1 MNSKNILIS
10 ISLLLTASVG
20 YIFIAGQLK
29 YQKANSGILNIGFK
43 NSQQL
48 ITTPSDWEELEIVI
62 ENRNPKESSLLLH
75 YKLDDQE
82 IVKKELLLR
91 PNTTQ
96 PIPVPEEIKEKIIS
110 SQQKEFHYEI
120 SVIWGEKEE
129 NIYKLIKLD

>member
-1 MNSKNILIS
+1 M
-10 ISLLLTASVG
+10 
-20 YIFIAGQLK
+20 AGQLK
-29 YQKANSGILNIGFK
+29 YQEANSGILNIGFK

-48 ITTPSDWEELEIVI
+48 ITAPTDWKELETVI
-62 ENRNPKESSLLLH
+62 ENRNSKESSLLLH

-82 IVKKELLLR
+82 IVKKELTLR

-96 PIPVPEEIKEKIIS
+96 SIPVPEEIKEKITS
-110 SQQKEFHYEI
+110 SQKKEFHYEI